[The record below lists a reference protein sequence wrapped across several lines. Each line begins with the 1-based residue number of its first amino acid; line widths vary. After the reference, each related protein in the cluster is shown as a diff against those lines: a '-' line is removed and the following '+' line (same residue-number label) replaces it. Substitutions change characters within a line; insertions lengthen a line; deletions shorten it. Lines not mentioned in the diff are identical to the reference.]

1 MNEKNEK
8 VFCEECGHELEKVQE
23 EIDSSYYECNN
34 PDCPISIR
42 EIGLKSIICENCDE
56 EITGGDHIAIDH

>member
-34 PDCPISIR
+34 PDIWDW
-42 EIGLKSIICENCDE
+42 GNFHM
-56 EITGGDHIAIDH
+56 T